1 MGHPLFSRVCQSSWE
16 MESHV
21 FCLFNKRYGL
31 GIRLLE
37 NPLVDCLEENCSAL
51 PESSLSQMEGYSLL
65 LNEIPSYFFHE
76 MFGIVFIIQYFF
88 PKA

>member
-1 MGHPLFSRVCQSSWE
+1 M
-16 MESHV
+16 
-21 FCLFNKRYGL
+21 FCLFNKRYSL
-31 GIRLLE
+31 GSYPCKDVLE
-37 NPLVDCLEENCSAL
+37 NPLADCLEENCSAL